1 MVAFNDVTKRA
12 ISTIDLKKALGVED
26 DQDPAVAARR
36 RDVDDF
42 DAMYGVERS
51 FRILFPDNQE
61 VSFFA
66 DTDAEKAAWLVV
78 LLFRY
83 HSCSDLFN
91 RLHILRQLIGHIPP
105 NALWAEMLWQKL
117 SDSARSAIA
126 AAPTSSPVKPSRRR

>member
-12 ISTIDLKKALGVED
+12 ISTIDLKKAIGVED

-78 LLFRY
+78 LLFR
-83 HSCSDLFN
+83 
-91 RLHILRQLIGHIPP
+91 
-105 NALWAEMLWQKL
+105 
-117 SDSARSAIA
+117 
-126 AAPTSSPVKPSRRR
+126 